1 APLHRLGPWVDT
13 LTLVRHTY
21 PSLAS
26 NALDEVTD
34 ALSLRARVETL
45 CPGRAAH
52 DALYDACAC
61 AALLEH
67 VLSLPGWERVTVDAL
82 AGR

>member
-1 APLHRLGPWVDT
+1 M
-13 LTLVRHTY
+13 RHAY
-21 PSLAS
+21 PSLVS

-34 ALSLRARVETL
+34 ALNLRARVEAL
-45 CPGRAAH
+45 CPGRGAH

-67 VLSLPGWERVTVDAL
+67 VLALPGWERVTVDAL
-82 AGR
+82 AGH